1 MIWVGFMTETT
12 AREMLWALVEAT
24 TGRPGHLWPHPLVA
38 LCPHAPR
45 AGCFCRKPQPG
56 MLTYMMSAH
65 GRTPAETIFVG
76 DQEADRE
83 AAMAAGC
90 DFLWAEDFFE
100 RRIP

>member
-1 MIWVGFMTETT
+1 
-12 AREMLWALVEAT
+12 
-24 TGRPGHLWPHPLVA
+24 
-38 LCPHAPR
+38 
-45 AGCFCRKPQPG
+45 